1 MRISTKSIY
10 ESATNQ
16 LGTLQSALARTQQQ
30 LSTGRQNLTPADNP
44 IASARALQV
53 TQAQAMNTQM
63 AANRNTAKSSLSLEE
78 QALGSTTALIQD
90 VQVLAVYAGNAGLN
104 DRDRAGLATQLQG
117 RLDDLVGLANT
128 RDASGSYLFSGYQ
141 SGTPAFVAA
150 ATGATYQGD
159 KGQVQLQV
167 AGAQQMATSDAGSS
181 VFGSDSVTTA
191 GTPGIVSAGL
201 VTNPAQMTGHSY
213 AIDFSGTPGAM
224 TYTVTDTTAVPPLVV
239 GSPATPVVTPM
250 PGAPNQQI
258 TFAGLQFD
266 LTGTPA
272 NSDQVTVAS
281 KESLFTTL
289 SNMISVLNT
298 PVVGAAG
305 QAALTA
311 GLNGAQ
317 ASLNGG
323 LDQVLSVQTAVGTRL
338 RQLDNL
344 DSAGAD
350 LNLQYATT
358 LSALQDVDTV
368 AAISMFTQQQTT
380 LDAAQKSFKALS
392 SLSLFNYIG

>member
-16 LGTLQSALARTQQQ
+16 LSSLQSALARTQQQ

-63 AANRNTAKSSLSLEE
+63 ATNRDNAKSSLSLEE
-78 QALGSTTALIQD
+78 QALSGTTALIQD
-90 VQVLAVYAGNAGLN
+90 VQVLAVNAGNGGLN
-104 DRDRAGLATQLQG
+104 DSDRAGLATQLQG
-117 RLDDLVGLANT
+117 SLSDLMGLANS
-128 RDASGSYLFSGYQ
+128 RDASGGYLFSGYK
-141 SGTPAFVAA
+141 SDTPAFVAA

-167 AGAQQMATSDAGSS
+167 AGAQQMATSDSGST

-201 VTNPAQMTGHSY
+201 VTNPAQMTGHNY

-224 TYTVTDTTAVPPLVV
+224 TYTVTDTTAVPALVV

-272 NSDQVTVAS
+272 NSDKVSVAS
-281 KESLFTTL
+281 KASLFTTL
-289 SNMISVLNT
+289 SNLISVLNT

-305 QAALTA
+305 QAALSA
-311 GLNGAQ
+311 GLNSAQ
-317 ASLNGG
+317 VGLNGG
-323 LDQVLSVQTAVGTRL
+323 LDQVLSVQTAVGSRL
-338 RQLDNL
+338 SQLDKL

-350 LNLQYATT
+350 LNLQYATS

-392 SLSLFNYIG
+392 SLSLFNYIS